1 MNTIYFEYFTSVTI
15 KDIEILPATDLDILS
30 LYNNVE
36 RYDKPFGFEFLK
48 NEGSKFELN
57 NVKISNG
64 HAESHYNSNAYTTPY
79 SDTA

>member
-1 MNTIYFEYFTSVTI
+1 MNTVYFEYFTSVTI
-15 KDIEILPATDLDILS
+15 KDIEILPATDLNSLG

-48 NEGSKFELN
+48 NEGSKFSLE
-57 NVKISNG
+57 NVKINNG
-64 HAESHYNSNAYTTPY
+64 IAESHYKSNAYTTSY

>member
-15 KDIEILPATDLDILS
+15 KDIEILPATDLNTLG

-48 NEGSKFELN
+48 NEGSKF
-57 NVKISNG
+57 
-64 HAESHYNSNAYTTPY
+64 
-79 SDTA
+79 